1 LTKDFENLYK
11 QEFIERF
18 NSLVGKRKIILDIL
32 KDYRELNKGKI
43 ESLIRNFERPEKE
56 DLKKTNPLVF
66 SFLLDN
72 LFNGRDT
79 IESKITDF
87 ERNSISKYVLFEI
100 LFWSKPSTYPF
111 PSSKISNY
119 RDFIKEKKSK
129 LNELKLEN
137 FLELR
142 ALETISEDG
151 FIDEIKKE
159 IIRITPLELE
169 DYLWMRD
176 FVNYL
181 DGVERNSV
189 KSMIHPYV
197 WRVLTC
203 KNFEKPLII
212 DGNNI
217 LMISELKGPEKI
229 DTLLSLVSKLDK
241 IYFPFYVVFD
251 ANAKYKFNT
260 KYFKY
265 KRVYYHSP
273 ADELILGLAKELN
286 AVVCS
291 RDRYREYSSKIR
303 NIWHE
308 LKV

>member
-1 LTKDFENLYK
+1 MTKDFENLYK

-100 LFWSKPSTYPF
+100 LFWSKPSIYPF
-111 PSSKISNY
+111 PSSKISNH

-151 FIDEIKKE
+151 FIGEIKKE
-159 IIRITPLELE
+159 IMRITPLELE

>member
-1 LTKDFENLYK
+1 M
-11 QEFIERF
+11 
-18 NSLVGKRKIILDIL
+18 
-32 KDYRELNKGKI
+32 
-43 ESLIRNFERPEKE
+43 
-56 DLKKTNPLVF
+56 
-66 SFLLDN
+66 
-72 LFNGRDT
+72 FNGRDT

>member
-1 LTKDFENLYK
+1 MTKDFENLYK